1 MRRIALI
8 QGFLLS
14 ALLVAPAVVTLGADT
29 EDDSVESQRQALS
42 LKESELRNLERDL
55 DTRRRSRD
63 ALAAELEAR
72 ERDIAQL
79 AHGGRQLDVLI
90 KEQVKALTRL
100 QKDLEA
106 ERAAL
111 ERERRSLAALL
122 RSFHTLGNNEQLRL
136 LLDQQDMARQG
147 RLLSY
152 YGYLNRYRLGRLDNF
167 AARTANFEKLRAET
181 VEETQRLAVLAARQ
195 KETQE
200 RLARAQA
207 QRADLL
213 VELDKG
219 IEGGTEQLALVRE
232 DTRNLRALVEQLERQ
247 AMILPEAE
255 LALISIASRRG
266 QLTWPLA
273 EGRMLTRFGQVR
285 TQGGQAL
292 DGVLIA
298 AREGSE
304 VRAVHPGRVVFADWL
319 RGFGQL
325 IIIDHD
331 EGYLTL
337 YGHNQALLKE
347 TGEWVGDGE
356 VIALSG
362 ASGGQRSAAL
372 YFAIRYKSQ
381 PQDPEHWCGAALAVA
396 NS

>member
-1 MRRIALI
+1 MSRIALI
-8 QGFLLS
+8 QGVLLS
-14 ALLVAPAVVTLGADT
+14 VLLVAPAVLTLGAET
-29 EDDSVESQRQALS
+29 EDDPVESQRQALS

-152 YGYLNRYRLGRLDNF
+152 YGYLNRYRLVLLENF
-167 AARTANFEKLRAET
+167 AARTTNFEKLRAET

-195 KETQE
+195 K
-200 RLARAQA
+200 
-207 QRADLL
+207 
-213 VELDKG
+213 
-219 IEGGTEQLALVRE
+219 
-232 DTRNLRALVEQLERQ
+232 
-247 AMILPEAE
+247 
-255 LALISIASRRG
+255 
-266 QLTWPLA
+266 
-273 EGRMLTRFGQVR
+273 
-285 TQGGQAL
+285 
-292 DGVLIA
+292 
-298 AREGSE
+298 
-304 VRAVHPGRVVFADWL
+304 
-319 RGFGQL
+319 
-325 IIIDHD
+325 
-331 EGYLTL
+331 
-337 YGHNQALLKE
+337 
-347 TGEWVGDGE
+347 
-356 VIALSG
+356 
-362 ASGGQRSAAL
+362 
-372 YFAIRYKSQ
+372 
-381 PQDPEHWCGAALAVA
+381 
-396 NS
+396 